1 MRESRFWGLHMLS
14 AVVILVFLGLHMA
27 LMHLSGL
34 LALLDPVL
42 GKPLA
47 WEHVLARARSDFFT
61 VTYVFMLGAALF
73 HGLYGLRTMI
83 YELTENS
90 VVRKSISASFIA
102 GGLALFGLGA
112 YALVIMHLAART

>member
-14 AVVILVFLGLHMA
+14 AVVILVFLGLHMV

-34 LALLDPVL
+34 LALLDPAL

-47 WEHVLARARSDFFT
+47 WEHMLARARSGFFT
-61 VTYVFMLGAALF
+61 VTYLFMLGAALF

-83 YELTENS
+83 FELT
-90 VVRKSISASFIA
+90 VRPAARKGITVSFIV

-112 YALVIMHLAART
+112 YALVAMHWRVSA